1 MKSISDLSE
10 KRKTL
15 VDIASESFILILQL
29 RSTNDYG
36 NAPVLKSKVHEM
48 FDRLERNARSSG
60 IDNEKIR
67 FTKFALAAF
76 LDETIISSAWDH
88 KDEWLSEPLQIQM
101 FDTFNA
107 GEEFFSNL
115 NMLRQRSG
123 SNKEVLE
130 IYYLCLSL
138 GFKGKFQLQSPE
150 TLRRIVDD
158 LNMELHPEVHTT
170 MENLSPNAR
179 PHENFVKVVNDG
191 LPLWIYPAAAIV
203 LSLIFYI
210 IMSSSISGKA
220 DDVVEG
226 LIKLI
231 T

>member
-1 MKSISDLSE
+1 MKSHSKLE
-10 KRKTL
+10 KRITL
-15 VDIASESFILILQL
+15 VDVASESFILILQL

-36 NAPVLKSKVHEM
+36 NAAILKSKVHEM

-67 FTKFALAAF
+67 FAKFALAAF
-76 LDETIISSAWDH
+76 IDETIIGSSWEQ
-88 KDEWLSEPLQIQM
+88 KDAWLSEPLQIQM

-107 GEEFFSNL
+107 GEDFFSNL
-115 NMLRQRSG
+115 NILRQRSG
-123 SNKEVLE
+123 SNKDILE

-138 GFKGKFQLQSPE
+138 GFKGKYQLQSPE

-170 MENLSPNAR
+170 MENLSPNAK
-179 PHENFVKVVNDG
+179 PHENFVKVVNKG
-191 LPLWIYPAAAIV
+191 LPLWIYPAAAVI
-203 LSLIFYI
+203 LSVIFYL
-210 IMSSSISGKA
+210 IMSFSISGKA